1 MPLLTEAQARPNLTV
16 ARVAKKIS
24 EKLDDYWGELRSY
37 FHEAVLLDPSTKFT
51 TFESDADKYSAR
63 RAIRITY
70 KAYTP
75 STETLTQQTLKP
87 DKATSA

>member
-1 MPLLTEAQARPNLTV
+1 M

-24 EKLDDYWGELRSY
+24 EKLDDYWGELRFY

-63 RAIRITY
+63 RAICITY